1 MSRSL
6 VKLDLSSNGL
16 PPLSGIYIVKAL
28 RDNMY
33 LNDLNLSRNNL
44 NDDFA
49 KQLAKCLNVNDILWK
64 VDISNNPIGEVGALA
79 ILKSLKE
86 ANETLTSL
94 GDLQS

>member
-1 MSRSL
+1 
-6 VKLDLSSNGL
+6 
-16 PPLSGIYIVKAL
+16 
-28 RDNMY
+28 MY

-49 KQLAKCLNVNDILWK
+49 KQLAKCLIHNDVLWQ
-64 VDISNNPIGEVGALA
+64 VDISNNPIGEIGALA